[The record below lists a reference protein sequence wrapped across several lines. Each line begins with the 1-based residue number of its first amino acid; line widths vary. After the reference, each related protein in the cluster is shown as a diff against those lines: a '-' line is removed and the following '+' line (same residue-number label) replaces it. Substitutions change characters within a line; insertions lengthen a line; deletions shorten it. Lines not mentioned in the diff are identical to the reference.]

1 MSLVLRVTT
10 ALEMDG
16 KGSGV
21 PGAEEHCGAL
31 QHVLVVGLSNT
42 WAVPPP
48 SVQLSLEL
56 GG

>member
-21 PGAEEHCGAL
+21 PGAGEHCGAL
-31 QHVLVVGLSNT
+31 QHVLVVGLNNT
-42 WAVPPP
+42 CAVPPP